1 MKRRDPDPRWLYHV
15 SRSRNGNPPASSP
28 VQQVVCVTKHNIR
41 VTKEMTPAFSNITD
55 GVKFLGDFKAFDG
68 KAARHGYH
76 WVSLTSLLV
85 GNCLDAKYWNFL
97 A

>member
-1 MKRRDPDPRWLYHV
+1 MSLGVETGITLLFNKWRC
-15 SRSRNGNPPASSP
+15 S
-28 VQQVVCVTKHNIR
+28 VTKHNIR
-41 VTKEMTPAFSNITD
+41 VTKEMTPAFSNIT
-55 GVKFLGDFKAFDG
+55 GGAKFLGDFKAFDG
-68 KAARHGYH
+68 KAASYH

>member
-1 MKRRDPDPRWLYHV
+1 MGIPMSVGVETGIPLLA
-15 SRSRNGNPPASSP
+15 PP
-28 VQQVVCVTKHNIR
+28 VQQVVCVAKHNIR

-55 GVKFLGDFKAFDG
+55 GVKFLGDFKA
-68 KAARHGYH
+68 ASYQ

-85 GNCLDAKYWNFL
+85 GNCLDAKNWNFL

>member
-1 MKRRDPDPRWLYHV
+1 MKRRDPPPDGYTHV

-68 KAARHGYH
+68 KAASYQ

>member
-1 MKRRDPDPRWLYHV
+1 MGIPMSVGVETGIPLLA
-15 SRSRNGNPPASSP
+15 PP
-28 VQQVVCVTKHNIR
+28 VQQVVCVAKHNIR

-68 KAARHGYH
+68 KAASYQ

-85 GNCLDAKYWNFL
+85 GDCLDAKNWNFL

>member
-1 MKRRDPDPRWLYHV
+1 MGIPMSVGVETGIPLLA
-15 SRSRNGNPPASSP
+15 PP
-28 VQQVVCVTKHNIR
+28 VQQVVCVAKHNIR

-68 KAARHGYH
+68 KAASYQ
-76 WVSLTSLLV
+76 WVSLTSRRV